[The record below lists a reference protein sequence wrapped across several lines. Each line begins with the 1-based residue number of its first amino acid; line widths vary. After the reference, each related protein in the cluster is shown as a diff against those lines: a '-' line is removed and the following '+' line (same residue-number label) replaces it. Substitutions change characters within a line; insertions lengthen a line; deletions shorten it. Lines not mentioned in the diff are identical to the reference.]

1 MKKTIALI
9 ATGSLVALATP
20 AIAQSAADSP
30 FNGPRIGVVGGYD
43 QSGAGRSV
51 DDDTDDNNNDQSI
64 EGIGYGVEAG
74 YDIDTGGA
82 VIGIEGEYL
91 ESTADTQFEDGDFE
105 GFGLGS
111 VDTNRDLYVG
121 LRAGAKV
128 TPNTLVYAKGGY
140 TNARYN
146 FIGSDGT
153 TDFETN
159 LDTDGWRVG
168 AGVEQTIGS
177 NAFAKVEYRY
187 SNYNTGEIDFEAE
200 GVADSDRFDIDTDR
214 HQVVAGVGWRF

>member
-43 QSGAGRSV
+43 QSGAGSSI

-111 VDTNRDLYVG
+111 VDANRDLYVG

-140 TNARYN
+140 TNAKYDILSN
-146 FIGSDGT
+146 DGT
-153 TDFETN
+153 TEFTN
-159 LDTDGWRVG
+159 DVDTDGYRVG
-168 AGVEQTIGS
+168 AGVEYAMNSGMYIKG
-177 NAFAKVEYRY
+177 EYRY
-187 SNYNTGEIDFEAE
+187 SNYSEAEIDME
-200 GVADSDRFDIDTDR
+200 GTLADSERFDVDLDR
-214 HQVVAGVGWRF
+214 HQVMAAVGWRF

>member
-43 QSGAGRSV
+43 QSGAGSSI

-140 TNARYN
+140 TNAKYN
-146 FIGSDGT
+146 ILSNDGT
-153 TDFETN
+153 TEFSNDI
-159 LDTDGWRVG
+159 DTDGYRVG
-168 AGVEQTIGS
+168 AGVEYAMNSGMYIKG
-177 NAFAKVEYRY
+177 EYRY
-187 SNYNTGEIDFEAE
+187 SNYSEAEIDME
-200 GVADSDRFDIDTDR
+200 GTLADSERFDVDLDR
-214 HQVVAGVGWRF
+214 HQVMAAVGWRF

>member
-20 AIAQSAADSP
+20 AIAQSADDSP
-30 FNGPRIGVVGGYD
+30 FNGARIGVVGGYD
-43 QSGAGRSV
+43 QSGAGSSV

-82 VIGIEGEYL
+82 VIGLEGEYL
-91 ESTADTQFEDGDFE
+91 ESTADTKFENGDFE

-111 VDTNRDLYVG
+111 VDSNRDLYVG

-128 TPNTLVYAKGGY
+128 APNTLVYAKGGY
-140 TNARYN
+140 TNAKYN
-146 FIGSDGT
+146 ILSNDGT
-153 TDFETN
+153 TEFSNDI
-159 LDTDGWRVG
+159 DTDGYRVG
-168 AGVEQTIGS
+168 AGVEYAMNSGVYIKG
-177 NAFAKVEYRY
+177 EYRY
-187 SNYNTGEIDFEAE
+187 SNYSEAEIDME
-200 GVADSDRFDIDTDR
+200 GTLADSERFDVDLDR
-214 HQVVAGVGWRF
+214 HQVMAAVGYRF

>member
-43 QSGAGRSV
+43 QSGAGSSI

-82 VIGIEGEYL
+82 VIGLEG
-91 ESTADTQFEDGDFE
+91 
-105 GFGLGS
+105 
-111 VDTNRDLYVG
+111 
-121 LRAGAKV
+121 
-128 TPNTLVYAKGGY
+128 
-140 TNARYN
+140 
-146 FIGSDGT
+146 
-153 TDFETN
+153 
-159 LDTDGWRVG
+159 
-168 AGVEQTIGS
+168 
-177 NAFAKVEYRY
+177 EYRY
-187 SNYNTGEIDFEAE
+187 SNYSEAEIDLE
-200 GVADSDRFDIDTDR
+200 GTLADSERFDVDLDR
-214 HQVVAGVGWRF
+214 HQVMAAVGWRF

>member
-43 QSGAGRSV
+43 QSGAGSSI

-140 TNARYN
+140 TNAKYN
-146 FIGSDGT
+146 ILSNDGT
-153 TDFETN
+153 TEFSNDI
-159 LDTDGWRVG
+159 DTDGYRVG
-168 AGVEQTIGS
+168 AGVEYAMNSGVYIKG
-177 NAFAKVEYRY
+177 EYRY
-187 SNYNTGEIDFEAE
+187 SNYSEAEIDLE
-200 GVADSDRFDIDTDR
+200 GTLADSERFDVDLDR
-214 HQVVAGVGWRF
+214 HQVMAAVGWRF